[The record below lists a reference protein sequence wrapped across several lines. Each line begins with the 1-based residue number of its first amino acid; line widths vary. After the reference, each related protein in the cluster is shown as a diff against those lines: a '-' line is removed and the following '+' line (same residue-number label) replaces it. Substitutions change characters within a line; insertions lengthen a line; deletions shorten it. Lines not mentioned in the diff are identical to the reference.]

1 MIKIRKKCQNIKK
14 PKDSNTSKSNH
25 KSKHKHHYEECL
37 IQYDFTFNMKTYRP
51 TFLCSYCTEC
61 GKIGKQFKNTIVK
74 NLVTKHMTD
83 DGNIYYSHITDEEL
97 YEKYHNK
104 MPVFFIE
111 DMSNKYVV
119 LDQNDE

>member
-1 MIKIRKKCQNIKK
+1 MSKHIDKNTQEVPKHKKSKNSNI
-14 PKDSNTSKSNH
+14 SKSNY

-37 IQYDFTFNMKTYRP
+37 IQYDFTFNMKTYRH

-61 GKIGKQFKNTIVK
+61 GKIGKQFTDTIVK
-74 NLVTKHMTD
+74 NLVTKHMTN
-83 DGNIYYSHITDEEL
+83 DGDIYYSHITDEEL

-119 LDQNDE
+119 LD